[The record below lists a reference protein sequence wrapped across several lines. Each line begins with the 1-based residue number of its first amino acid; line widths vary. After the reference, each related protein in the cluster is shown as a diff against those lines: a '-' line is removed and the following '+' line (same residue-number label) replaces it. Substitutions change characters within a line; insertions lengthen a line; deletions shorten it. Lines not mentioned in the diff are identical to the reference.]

1 MRPATADP
9 AAGAMLAQPEVAM
22 PAAPRPAEALP
33 VDALGRPVPLA
44 GEAPRIVSLVPSITE
59 LLYELGLGERV
70 VGRTGFCIHPAPAVR
85 AATKVGG
92 TKDVDLDAVRALAPT
107 HVIVNIDENR
117 REDYEALSR
126 WVPQVI
132 VTHPVQVE
140 DNLGLYHLLGTV
152 FHRGAQAQALA
163 HALQAE
169 LAACAP
175 LAAGPARPVLYLI
188 WREPWMTVGPDTYVA
203 RMLAQ
208 VGLRAVAP
216 DSPRRYPEVDLGA
229 PGMHPAPEA
238 VLLSSEPY
246 RFRERH
252 CREVAALPGWQGVPV
267 RLIDGEMVSWYGSR
281 AIQGLRYLR
290 QWRESLE
297 QAFRDKTGP

>member
-1 MRPATADP
+1 MSPS
-9 AAGAMLAQPEVAM
+9 AAV
-22 PAAPRPAEALP
+22 AAPVGATPVDAPA
-33 VDALGRPVPLA
+33 DALGRAVPLA

-59 LLYELGLGERV
+59 LLHDLGLGDRV

-85 AATKVGG
+85 AAPKVGG
-92 TKDVDLDAVRALAPT
+92 TKDIDLDAVRALSPT

-117 REDYEALSR
+117 REDFEALSAF
-126 WVPQVI
+126 VPQVI
-132 VTHPVQVE
+132 VTHPVRVE

-152 FHRGAQAQALA
+152 FHRGPQAQALA
-163 HALQAE
+163 RALRAE
-169 LAACAP
+169 LGACAP
-175 LAAGPARPVLYLI
+175 LAESPARPVLYLI

-208 VGLRAVAP
+208 VGLQAVAP
-216 DSPRRYPEVDLGA
+216 ASSRRYPEVDLDA
-229 PGMHPAPEA
+229 PDLHPMPEA

-297 QAFRDKTGP
+297 PALRAKAGP